1 MKRNLFEYHPILGY
15 RFIPR
20 IKARV
25 SHESGGYLVK
35 CNQAGFRC
43 EHEVTKEKTK
53 NTFRIILFGDS
64 YTAGDG
70 VSNKY
75 RFGDVLESRFP
86 HMEVLNFG
94 LPGSGTDQ
102 HYLAF
107 KEFAKD
113 IEYDLLLICPLTE
126 NIRRN
131 MVWYRL
137 SKSIEKRE
145 IVAMPK
151 PYFALTN
158 NKLVLHNSP
167 VPKEVLRERD
177 LQKHPEL
184 KKYVDEGGRFSRV
197 EKFLSKYAPFLK
209 DPIQKFTR
217 YQPMQE
223 YNKPNS
229 PAWLL
234 MKAILAKWVKESEAT
249 VLICPI
255 PVYQY
260 IEKLSSSKSFRKRFS
275 ELGEEL
281 GVEVADILPRF
292 WEETK
297 QRRRECRF
305 EKDQHPTPLGHKII
319 AEGMAPY
326 IEKYYNK
333 WRETA

>member
-1 MKRNLFEYHPILGY
+1 MRRNLFEYHPVLGY
-15 RFIPR
+15 SFIPG

-25 SHESGGYLVK
+25 SHEGGGYLVK

-43 EHEVTKEKTK
+43 EHEVTKEKNK
-53 NTFRIILFGDS
+53 STFRIILFGDS
-64 YTAGDG
+64 YTAGEG

-75 RFGDVLESRFP
+75 RFGDILESNFP
-86 HMEVLNFG
+86 RMEVLNFG

-107 KEFAKD
+107 REFAKD
-113 IEYDLLLICPLTE
+113 IEYDLLLICPLAE

-131 MVWYRL
+131 LSRYRL
-137 SKSIEKRE
+137 SKSIEKGG
-145 IVAMPK
+145 IVARPK
-151 PYFALTN
+151 PYFVLKN

-167 VPKEVLRERD
+167 VPKEVLGKED
-177 LQKHPEL
+177 MQKHPEL
-184 KKYVDEGGRFSRV
+184 KKYVDAGGRSQHA
-197 EKFLSKYAPFLK
+197 EKFLNKYVPILT
-209 DPIQKFTR
+209 DSIQKITR
-217 YQPMQE
+217 YQPNPE

-234 MKAILAKWVKESEAT
+234 MKAILAKWAKESRAD

-260 IEKLSSSKSFRKRFS
+260 IEKLSSSESFRKRFS
-275 ELGEEL
+275 ELGGEL

-292 WEETK
+292 WKETK
-297 QRRRECRF
+297 QRRRKCRF
-305 EKDQHPTPLGHKII
+305 KEDQHPTPLGHKII

-326 IEKYYNK
+326 IKKYYNK

>member
-1 MKRNLFEYHPILGY
+1 LGY
-15 RFIPR
+15 RFIPG

-64 YTAGDG
+64 YTAGEG

-75 RFGDVLESRFP
+75 RFGDVLESMFL
-86 HMEVLNFG
+86 HLEVLNFG

-102 HYLAF
+102 QYLAF
-107 KEFAKD
+107 KEFAKN
-113 IEYDLLLICPLTE
+113 IEYDFLLICPLAE

-131 MVWYRL
+131 MSWYRL
-137 SKSIEKRE
+137 SKSIEKGE
-145 IVAMPK
+145 IVARAK
-151 PYFALTN
+151 PYFVRKN
-158 NKLVLHNSP
+158 SKLVLHNSP
-167 VPKEVLRERD
+167 VPKEVLRKGD
-177 LQKHPEL
+177 MQKHPEF
-184 KKYVDEGGRFSRV
+184 KKYVDEGGRFPRV
-197 EKFLSKYAPFLK
+197 EKFSRKYAPFLT
-209 DPIQKFTR
+209 DPIQKFIR
-217 YQPMQE
+217 YQPNPE
-223 YNKPNS
+223 YNTPNS
-229 PAWLL
+229 PPWLV
-234 MKAILAKWVKESEAT
+234 MKAILAKWIKESEAAI
-249 VLICPI
+249 LICPI
-255 PVYQY
+255 PIYQY
-260 IEKLSSSKSFRKRFS
+260 IEKLSSSESFRKRFS

-292 WEETK
+292 WKETK
-297 QRRRECRF
+297 QRRRKCRF
-305 EKDQHPTPLGHKII
+305 KKDQHPTPLEHKII